1 MSESLVEKI
10 RNLGKQSESSAY
22 GDGRFD
28 ACETCADLVEERDA
42 KIRKLIQRCLDQK
55 IYPTECFNGILALL
69 GQPEESTR

>member
-1 MSESLVEKI
+1 MSESLVDKWRKI
-10 RNLGKQSESSAY
+10 PLGA
-22 GDGRFD
+22 GAVVAGM
-28 ACETCADLVEERDA
+28 CADELAARDA